1 MSLALMKWWMSL
13 VLLMMFQTVPLLF
26 LNAKTFAKG
35 KKIMNTQYKTLA
47 MRNRQN
53 TYKTNGEKMA
63 KKLFQMTLK
72 GRKTLG
78 ECTKP
83 TKNGYDLLPQLYII
97 NSLTNEW

>member
-13 VLLMMFQTVPLLF
+13 VLLMMFQTVLLLF

-53 TYKTNGEKMA
+53 TYKTNSERMV

-72 GRKTLG
+72 GRKNIMG
-78 ECTKP
+78 MH
-83 TKNGYDLLPQLYII
+83 
-97 NSLTNEW
+97 